1 MLIVHNDLNNDY
13 ELSKQMVV
21 VTSIASSSRRSIYQQ
36 SNKVKAN
43 LVIPQSSA
51 PPVSQSRSPE
61 TTCLSHESL
70 PFGCSWDPSKCRNF
84 QTSKTQELFQILGSC
99 GCSGTFGTK
108 NSDSCCRF
116 PYLFVNVVDC
126 PKNQKVDIINSSQI
140 LSTCPAFFEQLSPW
154 IFSLSSRKFDATFF
168 KVSSWGVFGVI
179 DYQRQTFYVNNTW
192 IIMSGPIWSHT
203 VDGRIPVPPVI
214 Y

>member
-1 MLIVHNDLNNDY
+1 MVTVHSDLNDDYY
-13 ELSKQMVV
+13 ELSKKMVV

-43 LVIPQSSA
+43 LVIQQSSA

-70 PFGCSWDPSKCRNF
+70 PFGCSWDPSKNRNF

-116 PYLFVNVVDC
+116 PYLFVNVVS
-126 PKNQKVDIINSSQI
+126 KKSKVDIINSSQI

-154 IFSLSSRKFDATFF
+154 IFHFQAGNLMQLFFRFQVGVCLESSIIKGKKF
-168 KVSSWGVFGVI
+168 
-179 DYQRQTFYVNNTW
+179 
-192 IIMSGPIWSHT
+192 M
-203 VDGRIPVPPVI
+203 
-214 Y
+214 

>member
-1 MLIVHNDLNNDY
+1 MVIVHSDLNDDYY
-13 ELSKQMVV
+13 ELSKKMV

-43 LVIPQSSA
+43 LVIQQSSA

-70 PFGCSWDPSKCRNF
+70 PFGCSWDPSKNRNF

-116 PYLFVNVVDC
+116 PYLFVNVVSKKSKSWHHQFVSDTLNL
-126 PKNQKVDIINSSQI
+126 PSFLWTIVTLD
-140 LSTCPAFFEQLSPW
+140 
-154 IFSLSSRKFDATFF
+154 FSLSSRKFDATFF
-168 KVSSWGVFGVI
+168 QVSSWGVFGVI
-179 DYQRQTFYVNNTW
+179 HYQRQKFHVK
-192 IIMSGPIWSHT
+192 
-203 VDGRIPVPPVI
+203 
-214 Y
+214 

>member
-1 MLIVHNDLNNDY
+1 MVIVHSDLNDDYY
-13 ELSKQMVV
+13 ELSKKMVV

-43 LVIPQSSA
+43 LVIQQSSA

-70 PFGCSWDPSKCRNF
+70 PFGCSWILRKTE
-84 QTSKTQELFQILGSC
+84 TSKHRKHKSCFKSWAPVAAQAPLAQRTPILVVGSR
-99 GCSGTFGTK
+99 TFL
-108 NSDSCCRF
+108 SMW
-116 PYLFVNVVDC
+116 C

-154 IFSLSSRKFDATFF
+154 IFHFQAGNLMQLFFRFQVGVCLESS
-168 KVSSWGVFGVI
+168 
-179 DYQRQTFYVNNTW
+179 
-192 IIMSGPIWSHT
+192 IIKGKNFM
-203 VDGRIPVPPVI
+203 
-214 Y
+214 